1 MATECSE
8 QAVLEFLTERGGLV
22 RHMDLID
29 HFESVWK
36 SDGSK
41 KTLFSERLNR
51 HVDSVAFIKLEDGVK
66 CVCLKENSTSSVKH
80 TDPGNDGESNGNGV
94 CGRDRPLSESG
105 ERDGSSNVSRDG
117 NGHSSDKCDP
127 PEKHSNAPEAL
138 SWLDNGMESNG
149 DLHHP
154 CCLEE
159 GKVSDVTSGGVT
171 EVKLREVSDDTF
183 SGGEVKLREVS
194 DDTFSG
200 GEVKLRE
207 VSDDTFSGGEVKLR
221 DRRRRE
227 SAPAL
232 GTDSIVLAGQVQV
245 RGSRR
250 TSRGSQKALLTSA
263 LSEDGGWE
271 GLDGDW
277 NTPKSSR
284 RNFIELMM
292 SSSPQVRRSLINRGS
307 RLRDSVRSDGDS
319 TSLLSSADGDC
330 VSVALDPLEHEWMLC
345 ASDGQWDSLYPLLI
359 LDPSLLTKRDF
370 VTGFSCLHWAAKQGN
385 EELLTQLLEHAKQN
399 NVPVDVNVRSSAG
412 YTPLHLAAMHG
423 HTQVVH
429 VLVDQWSV
437 DPEAR
442 DYSGRR
448 AGQYLPP
455 GAPSTAALEPG
466 GGTSPVGGG
475 ESDTENA
482 DSGAQGRWRLP
493 RVLQSNL
500 NPLRLLNGSGEG
512 GEVRGGGAGRS
523 KAVQRK
529 SSLSRINARLH
540 RGRHKTQI
548 IHSTSFRGTGE
559 GVEEGGRGETS
570 PTSPL
575 KGRPISNLF
584 G

>member
-1 MATECSE
+1 MATECTE

-22 RHMDLID
+22 RYMDLID
-29 HFESVWK
+29 NFESVWK
-36 SDGSK
+36 SDASK
-41 KTLFSERLNR
+41 KTLFNERLNR

-66 CVCLKENSTSSVKH
+66 FVCLKENSTSSVKH
-80 TDPGNDGESNGNGV
+80 TDPGNDGECNGNEV

-105 ERDGSSNVSRDG
+105 ERGGSSNVSRDG
-117 NGHSSDKCDP
+117 NGHSSDTCDS
-127 PEKHSNAPEAL
+127 PEKDSNAPDAL
-138 SWLDNGMESNG
+138 SLLDNDMESNG
-149 DLHHP
+149 NVHHP

-159 GKVSDVTSGGVT
+159 GKVIDVTSGGVT
-171 EVKLREVSDDTF
+171 
-183 SGGEVKLREVS
+183 
-194 DDTFSG
+194 
-200 GEVKLRE
+200 EVKLRE

-232 GTDSIVLAGQVQV
+232 GTDSGVLAGQVQV

-250 TSRGSQKALLTSA
+250 TSRGSQRALLTSA

-442 DYSGRR
+442 DYSGKR

-455 GAPSTAALEPG
+455 GVSSTAALEPG

-482 DSGAQGRWRLP
+482 DSGAQGGRWRLP

-512 GEVRGGGAGRS
+512 GGGAGGGAGRS

-559 GVEEGGRGETS
+559 GVEEGERGETS

>member
-1 MATECSE
+1 MATDCTE
-8 QAVLEFLTERGGLV
+8 QAVLEFLMEKGGV
-22 RHMDLID
+22 VKHMDLLD

-36 SDGSK
+36 SDSSK
-41 KTLFSERLNR
+41 KTLFNERLNR

-66 CVCLKENSTSSVKH
+66 FVCLKENSTSSVMR
-80 TDPGNDGESNGNGV
+80 TDPGNDGECNGNGV
-94 CGRDRPLSESG
+94 CGRDSPLSESG
-105 ERDGSSNVSRDG
+105 ERGGSNNVSRDG
-117 NGHSSDKCDP
+117 NRNSSDKCDS
-127 PEKHSNAPEAL
+127 PEKDSNAPDVL
-138 SWLDNGMESNG
+138 SWLDNDMESNG
-149 DLHHP
+149 NLHHP

-159 GKVSDVTSGGVT
+159 GKVSDVTSGGVR
-171 EVKLREVSDDTF
+171 EVKLREVSDDSF
-183 SGGEVKLREVS
+183 SGGEVR
-194 DDTFSG
+194 
-200 GEVKLRE
+200 
-207 VSDDTFSGGEVKLR
+207 LR

-232 GTDSIVLAGQVQV
+232 GTDSGVLAGQVQV

-250 TSRGSQKALLTSA
+250 TSRGSQRALLTSA

-277 NTPKSSR
+277 NNPKSSR

-307 RLRDSVRSDGDS
+307 RLRDSVRSDSDS

-359 LDPSLLTKRDF
+359 LDTSLLTKRDF

-423 HTQVVH
+423 HTQVVR

-437 DPEAR
+437 DSEAR

-448 AGQYLPP
+448 AVQYLPP
-455 GAPSTAALEPG
+455 GVSTTAALEPG
-466 GGTSPVGGG
+466 SGTSPIGGG
-475 ESDTENA
+475 ESDTENT
-482 DSGAQGRWRLP
+482 DSGAQGGRWRLP

-500 NPLRLLNGSGEG
+500 NQLRLLNGSGEG
-512 GEVRGGGAGRS
+512 GEGGGGGSGRS

-559 GVEEGGRGETS
+559 GVEEGDTGETS

-575 KGRPISNLF
+575 KGRPMSNLF

>member
-1 MATECSE
+1 M
-8 QAVLEFLTERGGLV
+8 FLTERGGLV
-22 RHMDLID
+22 RYMDLID

-36 SDGSK
+36 GDASK
-41 KTLFSERLNR
+41 KTLFNERLNR

-66 CVCLKENSTSSVKH
+66 FVCLKENST
-80 TDPGNDGESNGNGV
+80 N
-94 CGRDRPLSESG
+94 
-105 ERDGSSNVSRDG
+105 G
-117 NGHSSDKCDP
+117 NGHSSDTCDS
-127 PEKHSNAPEAL
+127 PEKDSNAPDAL
-138 SWLDNGMESNG
+138 SWLDNDMESNG
-149 DLHHP
+149 NVHHP

-159 GKVSDVTSGGVT
+159 GKVIDVTSGGVT
-171 EVKLREVSDDTF
+171 
-183 SGGEVKLREVS
+183 
-194 DDTFSG
+194 
-200 GEVKLRE
+200 EVKLRE

-232 GTDSIVLAGQVQV
+232 GTDSGVLAGQVQV

-250 TSRGSQKALLTSA
+250 TSR
-263 LSEDGGWE
+263 
-271 GLDGDW
+271 
-277 NTPKSSR
+277 
-284 RNFIELMM
+284 
-292 SSSPQVRRSLINRGS
+292 
-307 RLRDSVRSDGDS
+307 
-319 TSLLSSADGDC
+319 DGDC

-448 AGQYLPP
+448 AGQYLPH
-455 GAPSTAALEPG
+455 GVSSTAALEPG

-482 DSGAQGRWRLP
+482 DSGAQGGRWRLP

-512 GEVRGGGAGRS
+512 GGGGGGGAGRS

-559 GVEEGGRGETS
+559 GVEEGERGETS

>member
-1 MATECSE
+1 MATECTE

-36 SDGSK
+36 SDASK
-41 KTLFSERLNR
+41 KTLFNERLNR
-51 HVDSVAFIKLEDGVK
+51 HVDSVAFIKLEDGMK
-66 CVCLKENSTSSVKH
+66 FVCLKENSTRSVKH

-105 ERDGSSNVSRDG
+105 ERDGSSEAKRQEEEREDLPG
-117 NGHSSDKCDP
+117 L
-127 PEKHSNAPEAL
+127 PE
-138 SWLDNGMESNG
+138 
-149 DLHHP
+149 
-154 CCLEE
+154 
-159 GKVSDVTSGGVT
+159 
-171 EVKLREVSDDTF
+171 
-183 SGGEVKLREVS
+183 
-194 DDTFSG
+194 
-200 GEVKLRE
+200 
-207 VSDDTFSGGEVKLR
+207 
-221 DRRRRE
+221 
-227 SAPAL
+227 
-232 GTDSIVLAGQVQV
+232 
-245 RGSRR
+245 
-250 TSRGSQKALLTSA
+250 
-263 LSEDGGWE
+263 
-271 GLDGDW
+271 
-277 NTPKSSR
+277 
-284 RNFIELMM
+284 
-292 SSSPQVRRSLINRGS
+292 
-307 RLRDSVRSDGDS
+307 
-319 TSLLSSADGDC
+319 DGDC

-559 GVEEGGRGETS
+559 GVEEGERGETS